1 MSSFSISLAEFCRQ
15 VLKTNFSVIAVRRA
29 VETKRLVTVAAAW
42 FALWWSNRKKHCA
55 CLLLR
60 QRICCFKRYLP
71 RVYMFSCSRGEW
83 HVGRIIPMTSGNMEG
98 GNVLWGGEERVRE
111 LLIIYFLI
119 FGFFFH
125 RSLWWD
131 VSLRRVNCCQPTSTV
146 SWGTGGSECFFS
158 CHFLYG
164 AVLGGDSTISL
175 STAWGPNSFEQVGCD
190 VVNVA
195 GQQCWRGQGRDRA
208 PQAATAAVMGSIL
221 EQVYSDE
228 ARLRLPGGVG
238 SR

>member
-125 RSLWWD
+125 RSFWWD

-164 AVLGGDSTISL
+164 AVLGG
-175 STAWGPNSFEQVGCD
+175 
-190 VVNVA
+190 
-195 GQQCWRGQGRDRA
+195 GQHHQPQHCLGAQQLRTGWLWRG
-208 PQAATAAVMGSIL
+208 
-221 EQVYSDE
+221 
-228 ARLRLPGGVG
+228 
-238 SR
+238 

>member
-1 MSSFSISLAEFCRQ
+1 
-15 VLKTNFSVIAVRRA
+15 
-29 VETKRLVTVAAAW
+29 
-42 FALWWSNRKKHCA
+42 
-55 CLLLR
+55 
-60 QRICCFKRYLP
+60 
-71 RVYMFSCSRGEW
+71 
-83 HVGRIIPMTSGNMEG
+83 MEQC
-98 GNVLWGGEERVRE
+98 W
-111 LLIIYFLI
+111 
-119 FGFFFH
+119 
-125 RSLWWD
+125 
-131 VSLRRVNCCQPTSTV
+131 
-146 SWGTGGSECFFS
+146 
-158 CHFLYG
+158 
-164 AVLGGDSTISL
+164 GGDSTISL